1 MGRLKTFRTYILL
14 LVGFYIFSVVFTYI
28 GLNATYKNINLI
40 ETLPNQ
46 VNINLAQ
53 ATTVNGR
60 IYGEITS
67 TQENNLNGKYIKI
80 NIYTKTGNFA
90 GTKYLRIE
98 GTNLNEPKKFA
109 VYFTAE
115 NIGNY
120 TVEILDDSEEVQ
132 KEVNTAIDLYKDIF
146 TDEELRTYA
155 IVTLV
160 LALILI

>member
-98 GTNLNEPKKFA
+98 ETNLNEPKKFA

>member
-14 LVGFYIFSVVFTYI
+14 LVGSYIFSVVFTYI

-98 GTNLNEPKKFA
+98 ETNLNEPKKFA

>member
-60 IYGEITS
+60 IYGEVTS
-67 TQENNLNGKYIKI
+67 TEENNLNGKYIKVE
-80 NIYTKTGNFA
+80 IYTKTGNYA
-90 GTKYLRIE
+90 GTKYLKIE
-98 GTNLNEPKKFA
+98 GTQVNEPKKFA
-109 VYFTAE
+109 VYFTADNIRSYTIEIVDATEEIE
-115 NIGNY
+115 NQVKIA
-120 TVEILDDSEEVQ
+120 TE
-132 KEVNTAIDLYKDIF
+132 AFKDIF
-146 TDEELRTYA
+146 TNEELKTYA

-160 LALILI
+160 LILILA

>member
-98 GTNLNEPKKFA
+98 ETNLNEPKKFA

-160 LALILI
+160 LVLILI

>member
-14 LVGFYIFSVVFTYI
+14 LVGFYIFSMVFTYI